1 MLPVLI
7 IDDDKDICLVLSRF
21 LSKNSYDVDVANNGD
36 EGLKQLRTKDYALVL
51 CDYRLPD
58 MTGVD
63 ALRKIK
69 LLRPQTAVII
79 ITGYSDVKTAV
90 ETFRYGASDFVTKPL
105 YPDELLVT
113 IQETISK
120 NEKRKNGEIPAGQ
133 PGEGGKEASRRRSDN
148 GIQPPSEYIVGRSI
162 QATTVQRHV
171 ELIAPSDLSVIIH
184 GETGTGKEFVA
195 QAIHRLSKRAEK
207 PFIAIDCGALP
218 KELAGSELFGHIK
231 GAFTGAVNDKEGSFE
246 LADQGTIF
254 LDEIGNLSY
263 ENQVKLLRVI
273 QERRIKRIGATK
285 DIAIDVRIIA
295 ATNEDLNKSVKEG
308 KFREDLYHRLNEF
321 KIQLS
326 PLRER
331 KEDIMHF
338 AHHFLAKANHSL
350 TKNVQNFSAA
360 ASDLIT
366 NYYWHGNLR
375 ELNNVVKRSVLLTNS
390 DTVQLDS
397 LPQEIVHANNAPVS
411 TNGHVEEEKVGLLKS
426 IAGSAERQAI
436 IDVLEKANYNKSK
449 AAELLKIDRKTLYN
463 KLKLY
468 NINV

>member
-21 LSKNSYDVDVANNGD
+21 LSKNNYEVDVANNGE
-36 EGLKQLRTKDYALVL
+36 EGLKQLRSKEYTLVL

-120 NEKRKNGEIPAGQ
+120 NEKRKAGEIPAGQ
-133 PGEGGKEASRRRSDN
+133 TSEGKNETSKRSRDS
-148 GIQPPSEYIVGRSI
+148 GPPPTEYIVGRSI

-195 QAIHRLSKRAEK
+195 QAIHRLSKRADK

-295 ATNEDLNKSVKEG
+295 ATNEDLNKAVKEG

-338 AHHFLAKANHSL
+338 AHHFLAKANHAL
-350 TKNVQNFSAA
+350 NKNAQGFSAA
-360 ASDLIT
+360 AADLIT

-375 ELNNVVKRSVLLTNS
+375 ELNNVVKRAVLLTQG

-397 LPQEIVHANNAPVS
+397 LPQEIVHANNAPAS

>member
-21 LSKNSYDVDVANNGD
+21 LGKNNYDVDVANNGE
-36 EGLKQLRTKDYALVL
+36 EGLKQLRTKEYTLVL

-113 IQETISK
+113 IQETIAK
-120 NEKRKNGEIPAGQ
+120 NEKRKSGDLSGGQ
-133 PGEGGKEASRRRSDN
+133 PEGKSESKRSREN
-148 GIQPPSEYIVGRSI
+148 MAPPNEYIVGRSI

-195 QAIHRLSKRAEK
+195 QAIHRTSKRAEK

-350 TKNVQNFSAA
+350 NKNAQGFSAA
-360 ASDLIT
+360 AADLIT

-375 ELNNVVKRSVLLTNS
+375 ELNNVVKRAVLLTNT

-411 TNGHVEEEKVGLLKS
+411 SNGHVEEEKVGLLKS

>member
-21 LSKNSYDVDVANNGD
+21 LSKNNYDVDVANNGD
-36 EGLKQLRTKDYALVL
+36 EGLKQLRSKDYSLVL

-120 NEKRKNGEIPAGQ
+120 NERRKNGEIPAAGQ
-133 PGEGGKEASRRRSDN
+133 PGDAKEAKRHRDN

-195 QAIHRLSKRAEK
+195 QAIHRLSKRADK
-207 PFIAIDCGALP
+207 PFVAIDCGALP

-285 DIAIDVRIIA
+285 DISIDVRIIA

-331 KEDIMHF
+331 KEDIIHF

-350 TKNVQNFSAA
+350 NKNVQNFSAA
-360 ASDLIT
+360 AADLIT

-375 ELNNVVKRSVLLTNS
+375 ELNNVVKRSVLLTVT
-390 DTVQLDS
+390 DTIQLDS
-397 LPQEIVHANNAPVS
+397 LPQEIVHANNAPAS

>member
-21 LSKNSYDVDVANNGD
+21 LSKNNYEVDVANNGE
-36 EGLKQLRTKDYALVL
+36 EGLKQLRTKEYALVL

-120 NEKRKNGEIPAGQ
+120 NEKRKAGEIPANQ
-133 PGEGGKEASRRRSDN
+133 SSDGKSESKRSRESA
-148 GIQPPSEYIVGRSI
+148 PPPTEYIVGRSI

-195 QAIHRLSKRAEK
+195 QAIHRTSKRADK

-285 DIAIDVRIIA
+285 DISIDVRIIA
-295 ATNEDLNKSVKEG
+295 ATNEDLNKGVKEG

-338 AHHFLAKANHSL
+338 AQHFLAKANHSL
-350 TKNVQNFSAA
+350 SKNVQGFSAA
-360 ASDLIT
+360 AADLIT

-375 ELNNVVKRSVLLTNS
+375 ELNNVVKRAVLLTQG
-390 DTVQLDS
+390 DTIQLDS
-397 LPQEIVHANNAPVS
+397 LPQEIVHANSTPIS

>member
-1 MLPVLI
+1 MYKILI

-21 LSKNSYDVDVANNGD
+21 LSKNSYSTSVAHRGED
-36 EGLKQLRTKDYALVL
+36 GLELLRSSEYSLIL

-58 MTGVD
+58 HTGVEM
-63 ALRKIK
+63 LRKIK
-69 LLRPQTAVII
+69 VLQPDVAVII
-79 ITGYSDVKTAV
+79 ITGYSDVRTAV
-90 ETFRYGASDFVTKPL
+90 ETFRYGASDYVTKPL

-113 IQETISK
+113 IKETIAK
-120 NEKRKNGEIPAGQ
+120 NE
-133 PGEGGKEASRRRSDN
+133 SRN
-148 GIQPPSEYIVGRSI
+148 GIEGSGDEKMKLKKGKLPAANFIIGKSI
-162 QATTVQRHV
+162 QSQTVQKYI
-171 ELIAPSDLSVIIH
+171 ELIAPSEMSVIIH

-195 QAIHRLSKRAEK
+195 QSIHQFSTRAAS

-231 GAFTGAVNDKEGSFE
+231 GAFTGAINDKPGSFE
-246 LADQGTIF
+246 VANGGTIF

-285 DIAIDVRIIA
+285 DIPIDVRILA
-295 ATNEDLNKSVKEG
+295 ATNEDLIKSVKEG
-308 KFREDLYHRLNEF
+308 RFREDLYHRLNEF

-331 KEDIMHF
+331 KEDILVF
-338 AHHFLAKANHSL
+338 ASYFLEKANQSL
-350 TKNVQNFSAA
+350 NKNVKSFSPEALEQI
-360 ASDLIT
+360 S

-375 ELNNVVKRSVLLTNS
+375 ELNNVVKRSVLLT
-390 DTVQLDS
+390 TGEVVQPDS
-397 LPQEIVHANNAPVS
+397 LPQEIIHANTVLEPS
-411 TNGHVEEEKVGLLKS
+411 SGMTEDTNVGLLKS
-426 IAGSAERQAI
+426 IAGTAERQAI
-436 IDVLEKANYNKSK
+436 IEVLEKVNFNKSK

-468 NINV
+468 SINV

>member
-21 LSKNSYDVDVANNGD
+21 LGKNNYDVDVANNGE
-36 EGLKQLRTKDYALVL
+36 EGLKQLRTKDYSLVL

-120 NEKRKNGEIPAGQ
+120 NEKRKAGEISSPQVGD
-133 PGEGGKEASRRRSDN
+133 GKPETRRSRDN
-148 GIQPPSEYIVGRSI
+148 GMPPPNEYIVGRSI

-207 PFIAIDCGALP
+207 PFVAIDCGALP

-338 AHHFLAKANHSL
+338 AQHFLAKANHSL
-350 TKNVQNFSAA
+350 NKNVQNFSAA

-375 ELNNVVKRSVLLTNS
+375 ELNNVVKRSVLLTVT
-390 DTVQLDS
+390 DTIQLDS
-397 LPQEIVHANNAPVS
+397 LPQEIVHANSAPAS
-411 TNGHVEEEKVGLLKS
+411 SNGHVEEEKVGLLKS

>member
-21 LSKNSYDVDVANNGD
+21 LGKNNYDVDVANNGE
-36 EGLKQLRTKDYALVL
+36 EGLKQLRTKDYMLVL

-120 NEKRKNGEIPAGQ
+120 NEKRKSGEISSPQ
-133 PGEGGKEASRRRSDN
+133 EGGGKNESRRRSDN
-148 GIQPPSEYIVGRSI
+148 GMPPPNEYIVGRSI

-195 QAIHRLSKRAEK
+195 QAIHRLSKRADK

-338 AHHFLAKANHSL
+338 AQHFLAKANHSL
-350 TKNVQNFSAA
+350 NKNVQGFSAA
-360 ASDLIT
+360 AADLIT

-375 ELNNVVKRSVLLTNS
+375 ELNNVVKRAVLLTVT

-411 TNGHVEEEKVGLLKS
+411 SNGHVEEEKVGLLKS

>member
-21 LSKNSYDVDVANNGD
+21 LSKNNYDVDVANNGE
-36 EGLKQLRTKDYALVL
+36 EGLKQLRTKEYALVL

-120 NEKRKNGEIPAGQ
+120 NEKRKAGEIPAGQ
-133 PGEGGKEASRRRSDN
+133 NGDGKSETRRSRESS
-148 GIQPPSEYIVGRSI
+148 PPPNEYIVGRSI

-195 QAIHRLSKRAEK
+195 QAIHRASKRADK

-338 AHHFLAKANHSL
+338 AHHFLVKANHAL
-350 TKNVQNFSAA
+350 TKNAQGFSAA

-375 ELNNVVKRSVLLTNS
+375 ELNNVVKRAVLLTQG

-411 TNGHVEEEKVGLLKS
+411 SNGHVEEEKVGLLKS